1 MKCLCT
7 IESLITTKGM
17 IMTNISTEVAERIA
31 RLETKVDILVDTQR
45 LLVDQMREALELQR
59 AIRDL
64 EAKDK
69 EHMDAFKR
77 LHARLDESD
86 SSLKELREEQI
97 KWRAKAAVVLTLVS
111 IVGPM
116 IVGQVLKMVGIG

>member
-1 MKCLCT
+1 MTKYLVGVGT
-7 IESLITTKGM
+7 WNTYHPIESLITTKGL

-69 EHMDAFKR
+69 EHMDA
-77 LHARLDESD
+77 
-86 SSLKELREEQI
+86 I
-97 KWRAKAAVVLTLVS
+97 KTPAH
-111 IVGPM
+111 
-116 IVGQVLKMVGIG
+116 

>member
-1 MKCLCT
+1 
-7 IESLITTKGM
+7 
-17 IMTNISTEVAERIA
+17 MTNISTEVAERIA

-69 EHMDAFKR
+69 EHMDAIKR